1 MPCRRSKQKCWVL
14 VGYMSVWNPGAEA
27 ISTWMAWKAVRMD
40 ETLKQTRVDKSQE
53 PKTEFWAPVMLKGLG
68 EEEPAKDSAKELS
81 VQQEENPRTL
91 EF

>member
-1 MPCRRSKQKCWVL
+1 MLGTSWIYVSLESRGRSHQ
-14 VGYMSVWNPGAEA
+14 Y
-27 ISTWMAWKAVRMD
+27 
-40 ETLKQTRVDKSQE
+40 VDGMESSENGRDVERNKGRQSQE
-53 PKTEFWAPVMLKGLG
+53 PKTEFWAPVMLKGLR